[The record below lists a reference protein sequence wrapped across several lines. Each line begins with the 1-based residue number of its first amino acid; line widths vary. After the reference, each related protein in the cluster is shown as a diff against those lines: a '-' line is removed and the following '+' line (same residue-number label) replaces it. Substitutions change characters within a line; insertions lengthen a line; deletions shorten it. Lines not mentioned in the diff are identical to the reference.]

1 MRRVVAGSTLV
12 LCAVAALQAEPITP
26 RPLPDGMSVQ
36 VLHYQL
42 SPDGSLTPVSGGPR
56 IGPTTIY
63 SDTSTSGFFTPPSGA
78 GFGGQGVAN
87 SDDLH
92 TVGAAGDLVNGF
104 TFSYA
109 QLATASF
116 TATVAFYDNTDDL
129 GANPNTGAP
138 LLASFQVGPLPAGAA
153 IVTIDLMGGLEF
165 PLASD
170 SVWAQTT
177 FPAAYAGNIGPLIT
191 GNPGGNVGF
200 SDDLFEEG
208 GGLFFF
214 GGNPYADFVYEMFTP
229 EPGALAL
236 MAIGAVLVLRRR

>member
-1 MRRVVAGSTLV
+1 MRRVVFGSALV
-12 LCAVAALQAEPITP
+12 LCAVAAVQAEPITP
-26 RPLPDGMSVQ
+26 QPLPDGMSVQ

-42 SPDGSLTPVSGGPR
+42 SPDGTLTPVDGSPR

-63 SDTSTSGFFTPPSGA
+63 SDTSTSGFFYPPSA
-78 GFGGQGVAN
+78 SGFGGQGVAA

-92 TVGAAGDLVNGF
+92 TTGSAGELVNGF

-116 TATVAFYDNTDDL
+116 TATVAFYDNTDDF
-129 GANPNTGAP
+129 GANPNSGAA
-138 LLASFQVGPLPAGAA
+138 LLASYQVGPLPAGAA

-165 PLASD
+165 ALTSD

-177 FPAAYAGNIGPLIT
+177 FPAAYVGSIGPLIT
-191 GNPGGNVGF
+191 GNAGGNVGF

-214 GGNPYADFVYEMFTP
+214 GGSPYADFVYELFTP

-236 MAIGAVLVLRRR
+236 LAIGAALVLRRR